1 VFLSTILALAT
12 ATLSP
17 TPHLAAA
24 AIAHPDT
31 ACAARN
37 VPVPGRKSPLDSI
50 SFTVT
55 KQPVKLCYGRPSSR
69 GRVMLGGKNVPYGK
83 LWRTGANEPTIFFA
97 TVPLSVAG
105 LQVPPGVYSL
115 YTVPGPKE
123 WEIIVNR
130 SISQWGEESQYTDAV
145 KSQEL
150 GRAKVKSEPLAA
162 PVETF
167 TIRAEPT
174 KDDAKA
180 LVLEWEKT
188 RVRIPI
194 AAEKQKSS

>member
-1 VFLSTILALAT
+1 VYLSTMLALTTAMVGPLRGPTIT
-12 ATLSP
+12 AT
-17 TPHLAAA
+17 
-24 AIAHPDT
+24 IHPDT

-50 SFTVT
+50 SFTVS

-97 TVPLSVAG
+97 PIALSVAG
-105 LQVPPGVYSL
+105 LEVPPGVYSL

-130 SISQWGEESQYTDAV
+130 SIAQWGKEDQYTDEIKA
-145 KSQEL
+145 QEL
-150 GRAKVKSEPLAA
+150 GRAKVKSEKLAA

-167 TIRAEPT
+167 TIRAEPAGSN
-174 KDDAKA
+174 AKA

-194 AAEKQKSS
+194 QAGK

>member
-1 VFLSTILALAT
+1 MYFSIIL
-12 ATLSP
+12 TLTTGMVSP
-17 TPHLAAA
+17 TTDLTAG
-24 AIAHPDT
+24 AIIHPDT

-37 VPVPGRKSPLDSI
+37 VPIPGRKSPLDSI
-50 SFTVT
+50 SFTVS

-69 GRVMLGGKNVPYGK
+69 GRVMLGGKAVPYGK

-97 TVPLSVAG
+97 PIPLSVAG
-105 LQVPPGVYSL
+105 LHVPAGVYSL

-130 SISQWGEESQYTDAV
+130 SIAQWGKEDQYTDQIKA
-145 KSQEL
+145 QEL
-150 GRAKVKSEPLAA
+150 GRAKVKSEKLSA

-167 TIRAEPT
+167 TIRAEPAGG
-174 KDDAKA
+174 DANA

-194 AAEKQKSS
+194 QAGK